1 MSFTTVVKNELCS
14 EMPKKPC
21 CRRSL
26 LLGLLFVRGRAER
39 ERVELPLFEEC
50 VLQTAERLISEQC
63 GRESR
68 RLRVTNAPGIF
79 LSFSSA
85 AMSRFLHDR
94 EGMSP
99 EHLPD
104 DHACPACQSAFLRGL
119 FLACGSVS
127 DPRKASRLEFSCR
140 EWQDLLGAFLASLGF
155 SPRMAH
161 RRKENLLYFRDSAT
175 IEDIL
180 TYLGA
185 KQANFTFID
194 GEIERNI
201 RNEANRQANCDA
213 SNINKSIAA
222 SAAQV
227 DIIRSLIEKN
237 KLSFLPPELEE
248 TARERLAHEDLSI
261 GQLAAIMR
269 PPLTKSGLNH
279 RLTKIQQ
286 LGRQLLSDENG
297 KE

>member
-1 MSFTTVVKNELCS
+1 MSFTAVVKNELCS

-50 VLQTAERLISEQC
+50 VLQTAERLIQEQC

-68 RLRVTNAPGIF
+68 RVRLPNAPGIF
-79 LSFSSA
+79 LSFSSS
-85 AMSRFLHDR
+85 AMARFLHDR
-94 EGMSP
+94 GTVP
-99 EHLPD
+99 PDHLPD
-104 DHACPACQSAFLRGL
+104 DHACPACQGAFLRGL
-119 FLACGSVS
+119 FLSCGSVS
-127 DPRKASRLEFSCR
+127 DPRKASRLEFSCG
-140 EWQDLLGAFLASLGF
+140 EWQAILGAFLASLGF
-155 SPRMAH
+155 SPRTAH
-161 RRKENLLYFRDSAT
+161 RRKEQLLYFRDST
-175 IEDIL
+175 SIEDML

-227 DIIRSLIEKN
+227 EIIRRLIEKN

-248 TARERLAHEDLSI
+248 TARERLAHTDLSI

-286 LGRQLLSDENG
+286 MGRQLLSDEDA